1 MDGEGS
7 VIRAVVR
14 LVDPAGAIVEI
25 AQGGCGRCHE
35 KGGCCGHHL
44 TQTFCSGPRRYRVD
58 NAIGADVGDTV
69 SVAVAA
75 GTLRRGAN
83 LAYGLPVLGLIGG
96 AVLGAQL
103 GGDPG
108 AIAGSLVGVV
118 GAFALAARRS
128 RQPVGDPGSRPHI
141 ISRIRDDQEKT
152 GQ

>member
-1 MDGEGS
+1 MEGEGS

-14 LVDPAGAIVEI
+14 QVDRAGAVVEI

-35 KGGCCGHHL
+35 KGGCGGHHL
-44 TQTFCSGPRRYRVD
+44 TQAFCSGPRHYRVD
-58 NAIGADVGDTV
+58 NAIGAEVGDTV
-69 SVAVAA
+69 SVAVAE
-75 GTLRRGAN
+75 GSVRRGAN

-103 GGDPG
+103 GGDSA
-108 AIAGSLVGVV
+108 AIAGSLIGVV

-128 RQPVGDPGSRPHI
+128 RQAIGDPDSRPHI
-141 ISRIRDDQEKT
+141 ISRIPEIQEKT

>member
-1 MDGEGS
+1 MEGESS

-14 LVDPAGAIVEI
+14 LVDTAGAVVEI
-25 AQGGCGRCHE
+25 EQGGCGRCHE
-35 KGGCCGHHL
+35 KGGCGGHHL
-44 TQTFCSGPRRYRVD
+44 TQTFCSGPRRYRVE
-58 NAIGADVGDTV
+58 NAIGAEVGDTV

-96 AVLGAQL
+96 AVVGAAVA
-103 GGDPG
+103 GDAG
-108 AIAGSLVGVV
+108 AIPGSLLGVV
-118 GAFALAARRS
+118 GAFMLVSRRA

-141 ISRIRDDQEKT
+141 ISRVIDDQEGS

>member
-1 MDGEGS
+1 MEGEGS

-14 LVDPAGAIVEI
+14 LVDPAGAVVEV

-35 KGGCCGHHL
+35 KGGCGGHHL

-58 NAIGADVGDTV
+58 NAIGAEVGDTV
-69 SVAVAA
+69 SVAVTA

-96 AVLGAQL
+96 AVLGAQV
-103 GGDPG
+103 GGDMG
-108 AIAGSLVGVV
+108 AIFGSLIGVV

-141 ISRIRDDQEKT
+141 ISRIPEIQEKT